1 MASKDYCHFNDN
13 DDNTNFHLSLFGYH
27 LTILQSPGDR
37 QLGHGAVVWDASV
50 VFAKYMENNL
60 RDFSPSKLNGQQVLE
75 LGSGC
80 GLAGGA
86 YLLRGAQVTF
96 TDLQPVLTSLTIP
109 NTTRIYSL
117 ARQYPVDPNNI
128 TTIFSPIVLPLDWRY
143 HNPIDDLHAFQ
154 SKYDYILLTD
164 CIFAMDLLDDLIA
177 ILLYFSTPKTT
188 IICCHEIRDE
198 GINAAFVEKLKEHF
212 SLKHIAKNKLHPDY
226 SNEFISIIYAKLLR
240 KK

>member
-109 NTTRIYSL
+109 NTTPIEKEIVIDSDSDNDNDRDSDNDNGNDSGIDSI
-117 ARQYPVDPNNI
+117 VVVVVVVVVV
-128 TTIFSPIVLPLDWRY
+128 TTGIV
-143 HNPIDDLHAFQ
+143 IDVKVETQCLQ
-154 SKYDYILLTD
+154 SALGW
-164 CIFAMDLLDDLIA
+164 
-177 ILLYFSTPKTT
+177 SQ
-188 IICCHEIRDE
+188 
-198 GINAAFVEKLKEHF
+198 
-212 SLKHIAKNKLHPDY
+212 
-226 SNEFISIIYAKLLR
+226 
-240 KK
+240 